1 MNHTFLRVVRLDR
14 LLSNGESEHLD
25 FQQGV
30 NILVGRPNTGKTKWF
45 QTLDFLLGDDGQN
58 PFEGAEENGLG
69 SKYNAA
75 GADIMIGNESYR
87 LDRRWRQK
95 GAKGKIFVDDEE
107 MLVRDFQTWLM
118 DKLRIPVIHYPKGNP
133 LSGQT
138 WPELSFRSLLRHI
151 HRQQRFWGDLAEKQ
165 PESDQ
170 HACLLQFLGL
180 AEILFSDDYS
190 ELVELKMNSQLL
202 KARREQYGQTLED
215 VTRGV
220 LSDPRLSVNL
230 NPQSLRSAQER
241 TDGEIASLEQKRL
254 ELLNNAQS
262 TMVEVSQQRRVSLL
276 GSRRA
281 ELLFTIEELQLN
293 LSSAK
298 VRLNGL
304 LRDRDE
310 LLSEIARLERANDAG
325 EVLSDLRITHCPAC
339 DQPAPKSRT
348 AVGSCFLCH
357 QQIPQEE
364 DNAQL
369 GAVRIHFENERLK
382 AELKEIND
390 LMLVLQKEIDD
401 LSSNAARAHDEVGLI
416 ENELKP
422 AREAVAAL
430 VQDEVS
436 AIDRAL
442 GEASER
448 QAQLSRITRAFSIE
462 EVMEDDIL
470 KLEKKIKPIEDRLGD
485 AKRAI
490 DFDARASLLE
500 DGINHYL
507 NSINELRP
515 DVWRHKE
522 VSINLSASGF
532 SIRVGRRKWSAAL
545 GGTDSLYFLMAY
557 NYALLKLSGQELC
570 HYPGLS
576 IIDVPGEFS
585 GEAVGDKENFIIQPF
600 VELLGRKEYAG
611 AQLIVSG
618 ASFAGLANVSRI
630 QLDHVYAAS

>member
-1 MNHTFLRVVRLDR
+1 
-14 LLSNGESEHLD
+14 
-25 FQQGV
+25 
-30 NILVGRPNTGKTKWF
+30 VGR
-45 QTLDFLLGDDGQN
+45 
-58 PFEGAEENGLG
+58 
-69 SKYNAA
+69 
-75 GADIMIGNESYR
+75 
-87 LDRRWRQK
+87 
-95 GAKGKIFVDDEE
+95 
-107 MLVRDFQTWLM
+107 
-118 DKLRIPVIHYPKGNP
+118 
-133 LSGQT
+133 
-138 WPELSFRSLLRHI
+138 
-151 HRQQRFWGDLAEKQ
+151 
-165 PESDQ
+165 
-170 HACLLQFLGL
+170 
-180 AEILFSDDYS
+180 
-190 ELVELKMNSQLL
+190 
-202 KARREQYGQTLED
+202 
-215 VTRGV
+215 
-220 LSDPRLSVNL
+220 
-230 NPQSLRSAQER
+230 
-241 TDGEIASLEQKRL
+241 
-254 ELLNNAQS
+254 
-262 TMVEVSQQRRVSLL
+262 
-276 GSRRA
+276 
-281 ELLFTIEELQLN
+281 
-293 LSSAK
+293 
-298 VRLNGL
+298 
-304 LRDRDE
+304 
-310 LLSEIARLERANDAG
+310 
-325 EVLSDLRITHCPAC
+325 
-339 DQPAPKSRT
+339 
-348 AVGSCFLCH
+348 CFLCH
-357 QQIPQEE
+357 QQIPKEE
-364 DNAQL
+364 DIAKI
-369 GAVRIHFENERLK
+369 GAVRILFENERLK

-401 LSSNAARAHDEVGLI
+401 LSSDAARAHDEVGLI

-500 DGINHYL
+500 DGINHYI

-585 GEAVGDKENFIIQPF
+585 GAAVGDKENFIIQPF